1 MQDFEFQRIGDDEN
15 TDLIV
20 IFLKEEIKRAI

>member
-15 TDLIV
+15 TDLTV